1 MDDAPPPAG
10 PGASDPVGPTGST
23 GVLTVHEAARGSARV
38 ALRWLDDD
46 AVATSP
52 APRELVVTHLS
63 PVVGADLLARRPRRS
78 PWRPGVVLPFVFALA
93 LAGLYAAVTLLW
105 PLTAVP
111 PVVEDVAIEAVDS
124 PPTAVGWPAE
134 GSAAVGVAG
143 FDGTPASTGEPAPMA
158 SITKLVTVLMI
169 LEEMPLAPGQSGPSF
184 AFTERDEETYYDYLA
199 QDESALDVPVD
210 GVLTQYQMLQ
220 GILMGSAGNYTDRL
234 ASTIW
239 PTDAVFARA
248 ASAWLARHGLAGIT
262 VVEPTGIDPGNAAD
276 PASLIA
282 LARFA
287 LSDPVVAEIVR
298 TRSVDLPGA
307 GLVVNTN
314 DLLSDPA
321 VIGVKTGSLSTGYN
335 LLAAREQVVGDA
347 TVRAYAVT
355 LTQGS
360 REDRDAET
368 ARLLAEVTAEASQP
382 RTLPAGTL
390 AGRVTTPWGATANIM
405 TDADASLL
413 LWNGAT
419 APVTSHIELGDA
431 RTADSAVGSV
441 RVAGPLGA
449 ATSGLHL
456 TGDLPGPDAWWRLTH
471 PLQLFGLAD

>member
-1 MDDAPPPAG
+1 MTVDDSPPPPG
-10 PGASDPVGPTGST
+10 PAAVAAPDASSV
-23 GVLTVHEAARGSARV
+23 VLTAHDAARGSARV
-38 ALRWLDDD
+38 ALRWVEDD
-46 AVATSP
+46 AVVAAP
-52 APRELVVTHLS
+52 APRELLLAHGYPAVSV
-63 PVVGADLLARRPRRS
+63 DLLARRPRRS
-78 PWRPGVVLPFVFALA
+78 PWRAGVVMPFLLAIA
-93 LAGLYAAVTLLW
+93 LAGLYAATTLLW
-105 PLTAVP
+105 PLVAVP
-111 PVVEDVAIEAVDS
+111 PVVDDVPIAALDA
-124 PPTAVGWPAE
+124 PPTAVTWPAE

-143 FDGTPASTGEPAPMA
+143 FDGAPASTADQAPMA

-169 LEEMPLAPGQSGPSF
+169 LDQMPLAPGQSGPSF
-184 AFTERDEETYYDYLA
+184 SFTERDEETYYDYLA

-210 GVLTQYQMLQ
+210 GSLTQYQMLQ

-248 ASAWLARHGLAGIT
+248 ASEWLARHGLTGIT
-262 VVEPTGIDPGNAAD
+262 VVEPTGIDPANAAD

-287 LSDPVVAEIVR
+287 LDDPVVAEIVR
-298 TRSVDLPGA
+298 TRTVDLPGA
-307 GLVVNTN
+307 GTVVNTN

-335 LLAAREQVVGDA
+335 LLAAREQTVGEQ

-360 REDRDAET
+360 RSDRDGET

-382 RTLPAGTL
+382 RVLPAGTL
-390 AGRVTTPWGATANIM
+390 AGVVTTPWGATANVM
-405 TDADASLL
+405 TDTDVSLL

-419 APVTSHIELGDA
+419 APVVSDIELGDA
-431 RTADSAVGSV
+431 RTAESAVGSI

-449 ATSGLHL
+449 ATTGLHL
-456 TGDLPGPDAWWRLTH
+456 TGDIPGPDAWWRLTH